1 MSNVSLFDSKL
12 EFCYQANM
20 LGTRIT
26 MSNKYKKKAC
36 PHCREGQ
43 EVGVE
48 ESPSHMLEDC
58 AVYRDLRVG
67 LSPLLSQGNR
77 EIFLRQAITCRKAL
91 DQKLV

>member
-12 EFCYQANM
+12 KFWYQANM
-20 LGTRIT
+20 LDIRIT

-36 PHCREGQ
+36 PHCKEGQ

-48 ESPSHMLEDC
+48 ESPSQMLEDC

-67 LSPLLSQGNR
+67 LSPLLSQSNR
-77 EIFLRQAITCRKAL
+77 AIFLRQAVSCRKAL
-91 DQKLV
+91 EQKLV